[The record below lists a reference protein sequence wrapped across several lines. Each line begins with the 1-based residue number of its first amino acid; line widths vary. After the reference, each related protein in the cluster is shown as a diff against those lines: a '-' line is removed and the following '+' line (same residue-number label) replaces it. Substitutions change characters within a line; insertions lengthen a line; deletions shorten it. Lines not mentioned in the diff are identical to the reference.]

1 MRLTVP
7 VKQVLFHYTETVK
20 RMEQFLN
27 SLRLEDGEAPFY
39 TPSLRTPLREATR
52 WQEEKM
58 ERKLIVTL
66 IGIGLIVLVMWLSS
80 GCSVV

>member
-1 MRLTVP
+1 
-7 VKQVLFHYTETVK
+7 
-20 RMEQFLN
+20 MEQFLN
-27 SLRLEDGEAPFY
+27 SLRLKDGEDPFY
-39 TPSLRTPLREATR
+39 TPSLRTPLREVTR
-52 WQEEKM
+52 RQEEKM